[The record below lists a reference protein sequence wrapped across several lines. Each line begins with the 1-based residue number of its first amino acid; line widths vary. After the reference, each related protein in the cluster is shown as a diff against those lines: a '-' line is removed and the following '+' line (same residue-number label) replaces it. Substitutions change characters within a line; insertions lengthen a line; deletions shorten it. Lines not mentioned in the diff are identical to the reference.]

1 MLVVSAALACL
12 SLVPVCAVSAI
23 LFVYGYDF
31 PDPDALDERLA
42 LLLLIAA
49 ALLGALSIVW
59 IVMRRWQRRPVA
71 LRTLYS
77 SLVLAT
83 LVGAA
88 VGCATLLIH
97 RGVVY
102 IPHADWAA
110 LWLSWLA
117 WLVASGGL
125 LGAAARGRELGRTE
139 SPTRVV
145 AGALLGLGIG
155 SAVLAARVG
164 LFPCE
169 GFVRSILWTSLAA
182 SASWLVVMVLPG
194 VIASRRVV
202 SVGIVTLAAGLAF
215 LFQPRA
221 ADPLGGMVEAAT
233 ASNFDRLEVCLRGKL
248 PPDTIEALGRLGR
261 VDLPVV
267 QGLLAADDWFF
278 RAQAVQMLWVDPEP
292 TTVPAVYR
300 ALVDEHPHVREP
312 AADLLG
318 WVGNTLATA
327 ALVDLLD
334 DASGDVAGAASSAL
348 GSIGGAEAEAGLRQA
363 LSDRRP
369 RVRRAAVKSLGV
381 LAPATVLSQLLQ
393 ATADPDPA
401 VREYALE
408 ALAAGERDEE
418 AVTAAFVEAV
428 EDVSA
433 GVRGTAAR
441 ALGRRRGPGVV
452 RALVRAAGDDVGGV
466 QEAAANSVDQL
477 DDVTSTLAESLVDAD
492 PIVRLGAA
500 RLFARTGAA
509 GAVPRLAEAGADADP
524 RVRRWAIE
532 ALGTVSVP
540 EAAAAVS
547 VALDDPIGS
556 VRRAA
561 IQALPHA
568 VGAASIPTLVGLLES
583 DDADDRA
590 PAALALGELAGQ
602 IPPRARRTVVNA
614 LVAIVE
620 SGGQRGRSI
629 DREFATA
636 AAGTL
641 GALEDPT
648 ALAPLTRLLE
658 EAGSPSRQRRSMRNA
673 VVVAIVAIGAGSDE
687 MIRDTA
693 ERELLAVLED
703 PTIGAQ
709 AAEGLGRIGSGVA
722 LEPLRLALQSDN
734 LALAGASLDSLARLD
749 GPSLVESLNAVVD
762 TGRFAAWSGNR
773 QLTSSTVR
781 HLIDIGTADA
791 FALVERMVIGD
802 VDIVSDLPAIERLG
816 RGGAAAIPILRA
828 TLDREGTFWD
838 FLRTA
843 AARALV
849 AMRSPASLALLYD
862 RIGRGNLEAFN
873 VVRKQLVWPRSWEGV
888 ANGASETGAAMLT
901 YLEALQAR
909 EARQPD
915 RQAALATVALE
926 RAPPDLGAP
935 FRLLVGWVR
944 VHAHLALHDIE
955 AARAEATALVALRD
969 HVSQRDRL
977 IYADALAAE
986 TSYWLGKAV
995 AASDERD
1002 DLRQAQTH
1010 QELELRRMA
1019 FLSQRLEIRFANVDR
1034 QDVLEEFEQRTGEI
1048 QLLEDRLQELTAR
1061 SGPADVPADPADVS
1075 DVEAEGMQAELRA
1088 KRRALNSYVTR
1099 LRQERPEM
1107 AALLNAD
1114 PVDLAMVQTRLP
1126 ANVALLQYLVLPER
1140 LLTFVIRRTSL
1151 DIVDTTISQPILAQ
1165 KVTALRTG
1173 IQSTRPAG
1181 DLTTLAGELYGVI
1194 IGDIE
1199 RAGLLEGVETLGIV
1213 PNGVLHQLPFSALLA
1228 ASHGG
1233 RPLVE
1238 RYDLFKVSSA
1248 TLLWLALEQRQ
1259 AVGAWPAV
1267 ELLALS
1273 NPAGDL
1279 PGADAEVDAIATH
1292 FERRA
1297 LFSKKDAR
1305 KEVLENL
1312 RPGRRIVHLAT
1323 HGVLDPWEP
1332 TRSYLVMADGDRLTL
1347 GDAWGLPLEHT
1358 LLTVLSACD
1367 TGIGAILAGD
1377 DVVSLE
1383 SAFLYAGSSS
1393 VVATLWPVDDEATA
1407 ALMQR
1412 FYANLASGMEKARAL
1427 GEAQRWMS
1435 QGDTE
1440 RWRDPYFWAGF
1451 SLQGA
1456 WN

>member
-369 RVRRAAVKSLGV
+369 RVRRAAVESLGV

-687 MIRDTA
+687 MTRDTA

-1010 QELELRRMA
+1010 QELALEDLRRIRRGTSDSQWEFYWQEEAERLEARIRTELGLLHRALSGQELRAAAEIGAGHQPRTVVELDADQERYATLARIALADGDYETAQRHLEELELRRMA

-1126 ANVALLQYLVLPER
+1126 ANVALLQYLVLRAVAHVRHPAHIARHRGHDDFATDAVSGAARAVAHVRHPAHIARHRGHDDFATDPCPEGHGAPNR
-1140 LLTFVIRRTSL
+1140 DPVDATCRRP
-1151 DIVDTTISQPILAQ
+1151 DDAGRRAVRCHHRGH
-1165 KVTALRTG
+1165 RTG
-1173 IQSTRPAG
+1173 GTARGRRDTRDRPKRRAPPAAVLCAACRFSRWATARRAVRPVQG
-1181 DLTTLAGELYGVI
+1181 EQRHAPLVGPRAAAGRGCLARRRV
-1194 IGDIE
+1194 
-1199 RAGLLEGVETLGIV
+1199 AGPEQ
-1213 PNGVLHQLPFSALLA
+1213 P
-1228 ASHGG
+1228 GG
-1233 RPLVE
+1233 R
-1238 RYDLFKVSSA
+1238 SA
-1248 TLLWLALEQRQ
+1248 
-1259 AVGAWPAV
+1259 
-1267 ELLALS
+1267 
-1273 NPAGDL
+1273 
-1279 PGADAEVDAIATH
+1279 
-1292 FERRA
+1292 RR
-1297 LFSKKDAR
+1297 
-1305 KEVLENL
+1305 
-1312 RPGRRIVHLAT
+1312 GR
-1323 HGVLDPWEP
+1323 
-1332 TRSYLVMADGDRLTL
+1332 
-1347 GDAWGLPLEHT
+1347 
-1358 LLTVLSACD
+1358 
-1367 TGIGAILAGD
+1367 
-1377 DVVSLE
+1377 
-1383 SAFLYAGSSS
+1383 
-1393 VVATLWPVDDEATA
+1393 
-1407 ALMQR
+1407 
-1412 FYANLASGMEKARAL
+1412 
-1427 GEAQRWMS
+1427 
-1435 QGDTE
+1435 
-1440 RWRDPYFWAGF
+1440 
-1451 SLQGA
+1451 
-1456 WN
+1456 

>member
-369 RVRRAAVKSLGV
+369 RVRRAAVESLGV

-687 MIRDTA
+687 MTRDTA

-862 RIGRGNLEAFN
+862 RIGRGNLKAFN

-1010 QELELRRMA
+1010 QELALEDLRRIRRGTSDSQWEFYWQEEAERLEARIRTELGLLHRALSGQELRAAAEIGAGHQPRTVVELDADQERYATLARIALADGDYETAQRHLEELELRRMA

-1297 LFSKKDAR
+1297 LFSS
-1305 KEVLENL
+1305 
-1312 RPGRRIVHLAT
+1312 PHY
-1323 HGVLDPWEP
+1323 
-1332 TRSYLVMADGDRLTL
+1332 S
-1347 GDAWGLPLEHT
+1347 
-1358 LLTVLSACD
+1358 
-1367 TGIGAILAGD
+1367 
-1377 DVVSLE
+1377 
-1383 SAFLYAGSSS
+1383 
-1393 VVATLWPVDDEATA
+1393 
-1407 ALMQR
+1407 
-1412 FYANLASGMEKARAL
+1412 
-1427 GEAQRWMS
+1427 
-1435 QGDTE
+1435 
-1440 RWRDPYFWAGF
+1440 
-1451 SLQGA
+1451 
-1456 WN
+1456 

>member
-369 RVRRAAVKSLGV
+369 RVRRAAVESLGV

-687 MIRDTA
+687 MTRDTA

-1010 QELELRRMA
+1010 QELALEDLRRIRRGTSDSQWEFYWQEEAERLEARIRTELGLLHRALSGQELRAAAEIGAGHQPRTVVELDADQERYATLARIALADGDYETAQRHLEELELRRMA

-1347 GDAWGLPLEHT
+1347 GDAWGLR
-1358 LLTVLSACD
+1358 
-1367 TGIGAILAGD
+1367 
-1377 DVVSLE
+1377 
-1383 SAFLYAGSSS
+1383 SS
-1393 VVATLWPVDDEATA
+1393 T
-1407 ALMQR
+1407 R
-1412 FYANLASGMEKARAL
+1412 C
-1427 GEAQRWMS
+1427 
-1435 QGDTE
+1435 
-1440 RWRDPYFWAGF
+1440 
-1451 SLQGA
+1451 
-1456 WN
+1456 